1 LTAARAAL
9 YARTSTTEQ
18 EPRTQLDA
26 LRDYA
31 ARRGW
36 VVELEYV
43 DDGFSGSTTSRP
55 ALDSLSRDARRG
67 RFDVVVTWRLD
78 RLGRSLRHLVTLLD
92 DFRDVGVSFA
102 SVSDGIDLSTAA
114 GVFQMQMIAAFA
126 EYERTVIVDRV
137 RAGLARA
144 RRDGTRIGRP
154 PKPISIE
161 QLDAC
166 AHLSTRAAAVELDC
180 SASAV
185 TRWRKRRC
193 D

>member
-1 LTAARAAL
+1 
-9 YARTSTTEQ
+9 
-18 EPRTQLDA
+18 
-26 LRDYA
+26 
-31 ARRGW
+31 
-36 VVELEYV
+36 VELEYV